1 MDMYNVLEALQK
13 IENPTEDQKAAI
25 KSAKMADPQNI
36 HETSST
42 GDNIYAQYGKDD
54 HADLIRLAD
63 VPVLNVLHDTP
74 ETIKEGDDYEP
85 KGNLEKYQWKDI
97 NKAMMDAGMSTRR
110 IADVMS
116 KLQGKALSEETI
128 EEAQSPAQKAAFQ
141 KMLDKNKSKTD
152 AKDEDKKE
160 EEVDEAC
167 DSHKKVKEAGVTD
180 AILKG
185 SSKLPKGVV
194 EDDAT
199 ADAYAKNEKVSE
211 EVETIELDE
220 AYDAKHVAGII
231 AGHEKQGNQ
240 VEMDRPE
247 MDGQGFTVTFKD
259 GSRRHYHYSQAKTKV
274 DSLEPVDP
282 LVDPNAP
289 KRERGRPAKEGL
301 GEEEA
306 NVLDTAFVT
315 MEGEETDP
323 LTAMFE
329 SKLNES
335 VKPKH
340 KQKVDE
346 ALQVVQQIDDSNAE
360 SVTASAQGQHVDM
373 LKTLLNLSGQRSDG
387 YDEYQGQEV
396 EVPAEAPGE
405 EEYAVEAEER
415 EPAHANTPDEQLAD
429 VETQLNVMAGGV
441 NQPRDRRVRTTAKS
455 DSNKLYNKPASAV
468 TNEAITDEKMMDLYK
483 AYKGS
488 E

>member
-74 ETIKEGDDYEP
+74 ETIKEGEYHQ
-85 KGNLEKYQWKDI
+85 KGDVEKYYWGDI
-97 NKAMMDAGMSTRR
+97 NQAMMDAGMSASR
-110 IADVMS
+110 IANVMS
-116 KLQGKALSEETI
+116 KLQGKALKEETI

-141 KMLDKNKSKTD
+141 KMLDAKKGKTD
-152 AKDEDKKE
+152 AKDEDKE
-160 EEVDEAC
+160 
-167 DSHKKVKEAGVTD
+167 VKEAGVTD

-211 EVETIELDE
+211 EIESIELEE
-220 AYDAKHVAGII
+220 AYNAKHVAGII
-231 AGHEKQGNQ
+231 AGHEKQGNK

-289 KRERGRPAKEGL
+289 KRERGRPKKEGL

-306 NVLDTAFVT
+306 NVIDTAFVT

-346 ALQVVQQIDDSNAE
+346 AIQVVQNIDDSNAE

-396 EVPAEAPGE
+396 EVPAEETPGE

-429 VETQLNVMAGGV
+429 VETQLNVMAGGL

>member
-74 ETIKEGDDYEP
+74 ETIKEGEYHQ
-85 KGNLEKYQWKDI
+85 KGDVEKYYWGDI
-97 NKAMMDAGMSTRR
+97 NQAMMDAGMSASR
-110 IADVMS
+110 IANVMS
-116 KLQGKALSEETI
+116 KLQGKALKEETI

-141 KMLDKNKSKTD
+141 KMLDAKKGKTD
-152 AKDEDKKE
+152 AKDEDKE
-160 EEVDEAC
+160 
-167 DSHKKVKEAGVTD
+167 VKEAGVTD

-199 ADAYAKNEKVSE
+199 TDAYAKNEKVSE
-211 EVETIELDE
+211 EIESIELEE
-220 AYDAKHVAGII
+220 AYNAKHVAGII
-231 AGHEKQGNQ
+231 AGHEKQGNK

-289 KRERGRPAKEGL
+289 KRERGRPKKEGL

-306 NVLDTAFVT
+306 NVIDTAFVT

-329 SKLNES
+329 AKLTAS

-346 ALQVVQQIDDSNAE
+346 AIQVVQNIDDSNAE
-360 SVTASAQGQHVDM
+360 SVSVNAQGQHVDM

-396 EVPAEAPGE
+396 EVPAEETPGE

-429 VETQLNVMAGGV
+429 VETQLNVMAGGL

>member
-74 ETIKEGDDYEP
+74 ETIKEGEYHQ
-85 KGNLEKYQWKDI
+85 KGDVEKYYWGDI
-97 NKAMMDAGMSTRR
+97 NQAMMDAGMSASR
-110 IADVMS
+110 IANVMS
-116 KLQGKALSEETI
+116 KLQGKALKEETI

-141 KMLDKNKSKTD
+141 KMLDKNKGKTD

-160 EEVDEAC
+160 EVD
-167 DSHKKVKEAGVTD
+167 EAGVTD

-194 EDDAT
+194 EDDAD
-199 ADAYAKNEKVSE
+199 ADTYAKNEKVSE
-211 EVETIELDE
+211 EIESIELDE
-220 AYDAKHVAGII
+220 AYNAKHVAGIV

-247 MDGQGFTVTFKD
+247 MDSQGFTVTFKD

-289 KRERGRPAKEGL
+289 KRERGRPKKEGL
-301 GEEEA
+301 GEEES
-306 NVLDTAFVT
+306 NVIDTAFVT

-329 SKLNES
+329 AKLTES
-335 VKPKH
+335 VKTKS

-346 ALQVVQQIDDSNAE
+346 ALQVVQHIDDSNAE
-360 SVTASAQGQHVDM
+360 SVSVNAQGQHVDM

-396 EVPAEAPGE
+396 EVPAEVPAEAPGE

-429 VETQLNVMAGGV
+429 VETQLNVMAGGL

>member
-74 ETIKEGDDYEP
+74 ETIKEGEYHQ
-85 KGNLEKYQWKDI
+85 KGDVEKYYWGDI
-97 NKAMMDAGMSTRR
+97 NQAMMDAGMSASR
-110 IADVMS
+110 IANVMS
-116 KLQGKALSEETI
+116 KLQGKALKEETI

-141 KMLDKNKSKTD
+141 KMLDKNKGKTD

-160 EEVDEAC
+160 EVD
-167 DSHKKVKEAGVTD
+167 EAGVTD

-194 EDDAT
+194 EDDAD
-199 ADAYAKNEKVSE
+199 ADTYAKNEKVSE
-211 EVETIELDE
+211 EIESIELDE
-220 AYDAKHVAGII
+220 AYNAKHVAGIV
-231 AGHEKQGNQ
+231 AGHEKQGNK

-247 MDGQGFTVTFKD
+247 MDSQGFTVTFKD

-289 KRERGRPAKEGL
+289 KRERGRPKKEGL
-301 GEEEA
+301 GEEES
-306 NVLDTAFVT
+306 NVIDTAFVT

-329 SKLNES
+329 AKLTES
-335 VKPKH
+335 VKTKS

-346 ALQVVQQIDDSNAE
+346 ALQVVQHIDDSNSE
-360 SVTASAQGQHVDM
+360 SVSVNAQGQHVDM

-396 EVPAEAPGE
+396 EVPAEVPAEAPGE

-429 VETQLNVMAGGV
+429 VETQLNVMAGGL

>member
-74 ETIKEGDDYEP
+74 ETIREGDDYEP

-141 KMLDKNKSKTD
+141 KMLDAKKGKTD

-160 EEVDEAC
+160 EVD
-167 DSHKKVKEAGVTD
+167 EAGVTD

-185 SSKLPKGVV
+185 SSKLPKGVI

-199 ADAYAKNEKVSE
+199 ADDYAKNEKVSE

>member
-13 IENPTEDQKAAI
+13 IENPSEDQKAAI
-25 KSAKMADPQNI
+25 KSAKMTQPQAVN
-36 HETSST
+36 ETSST
-42 GDNIYAQYGKDD
+42 GDNIYAQYGKDAHD
-54 HADLIRLAD
+54 DLIRLAD

-74 ETIKEGDDYEP
+74 
-85 KGNLEKYQWKDI
+85 
-97 NKAMMDAGMSTRR
+97 
-110 IADVMS
+110 
-116 KLQGKALSEETI
+116 ETI

-141 KMLDKNKSKTD
+141 KMLDKNKGKTD

-211 EVETIELDE
+211 EIETIELDE
-220 AYDAKHVAGII
+220 AYDAKHVAGIV
-231 AGHEKQGNQ
+231 AGHEKQGNK

-274 DSLEPVDP
+274 DNLEPVDP

-289 KRERGRPAKEGL
+289 KRERGRPKKEGL
-301 GEEEA
+301 GEEES
-306 NVLDTAFVT
+306 NVIDTAFVT

-329 SKLNES
+329 AKLTES
-335 VKPKH
+335 AKPKS

-346 ALQVVQQIDDSNAE
+346 ALQVVQHIDDSNAE
-360 SVTASAQGQHVDM
+360 SVSVNAQGQHVDM

-396 EVPAEAPGE
+396 EVPTEVPAEAPGE

-429 VETQLNVMAGGV
+429 VETQLNVMAGGL